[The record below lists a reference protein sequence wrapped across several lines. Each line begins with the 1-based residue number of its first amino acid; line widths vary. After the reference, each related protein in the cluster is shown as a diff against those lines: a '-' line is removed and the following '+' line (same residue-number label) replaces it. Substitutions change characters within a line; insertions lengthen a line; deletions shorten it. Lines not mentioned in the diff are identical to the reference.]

1 MYNSDN
7 KKFNTILNTYLFDD
21 KRKKLNIFSKNT
33 RNKNKFNIIN
43 IIFIFIILYLVFKFI
58 NFA

>member
-7 KKFNTILNTYLFDD
+7 KKFNTILNTYLFDY

-33 RNKNKFNIIN
+33 INKNKFNIIN

>member
-21 KRKKLNIFSKNT
+21 KRKKLNIFSENT
-33 RNKNKFNIIN
+33 IIKNKFNIIN
-43 IIFIFIILYLVFKFI
+43 IIFILIILYLVFKFI

>member
-33 RNKNKFNIIN
+33 INKNKFNIIN